1 MPIQVDLP
9 KELLV
14 NALELAIAKRERDAK
29 AATNKIIK
37 EAHEQEQNAL
47 EKGKASIQTIK

>member
-1 MPIQVDLP
+1 MAIQVDLP

-14 NALELAIAKRERDAK
+14 NALDLAIAKRERDAK
-29 AATNKIIK
+29 ASTNKIIK
-37 EAHEQEQNAL
+37 EAHEQEQLAF